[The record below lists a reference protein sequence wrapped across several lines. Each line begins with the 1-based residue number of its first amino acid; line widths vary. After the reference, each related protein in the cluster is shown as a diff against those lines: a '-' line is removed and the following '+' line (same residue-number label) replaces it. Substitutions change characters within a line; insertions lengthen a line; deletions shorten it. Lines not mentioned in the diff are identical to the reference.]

1 MDPMHEVT
9 LPAGTIRYRDS
20 GSGVPIVFVHGLLVN
35 GLLWREVVAR
45 LDDGARC
52 IVPDWPLGSHTVAM
66 REDADL
72 SPHGLARL
80 IADFLEALDLRDA
93 VVVANDT
100 GGALA
105 QLLVTEHPERVGA
118 LVLTS
123 CDAFENFPPKMFK
136 PLLAAAAAPGGLRAV
151 LASMRVR
158 AARRAPLAY
167 GWLSHTRVPD
177 DVTDAWVGPPLED
190 AGVRRDLAK
199 AMRGLDPELTLAV
212 AARLRGFERPVLI
225 AWGADDRFFPVEH
238 GRRLAA
244 LFPDARFE
252 EVAGSRTFVPEDQP
266 ERLAEL
272 IGDFVRRAAPAGA
285 RTP

>member
-1 MDPMHEVT
+1 MDATQDLT

-20 GSGVPIVFVHGLLVN
+20 GSGTPIVFVHGLLVN
-35 GLLWREVVAR
+35 GLLWRAVVPR

-52 IVPDWPLGSHTVAM
+52 LVPDWPLGSHTMPM

-72 SPHGLARL
+72 SPRGLARL

-105 QLLVTEHPERVGA
+105 QVLVTERPERVGA

-123 CDAFENFPPKMFK
+123 CDAFENFPPKMFR
-136 PLLAAAAAPGGLRAV
+136 PLVAAAAAPGGL
-151 LASMRVR
+151 LAALAPMRVR

-167 GWLSHTRVPD
+167 GWLSHAQIPD
-177 DVTDAWVGPPLED
+177 EVTDAWVGPPLED

-199 AMRGLDPELTLAV
+199 ALRGLDPEVTLA
-212 AARLRGFERPVLI
+212 AAERLRGFERPVLV
-225 AWGADDRFFPVEH
+225 AWGADDRFFPIEH

-244 LFPDARFE
+244 LFRDARFQE
-252 EVAGSRTFVPEDQP
+252 IAGSRTFVPEDQP

-272 IGDFVRRAAPAGA
+272 IGEFVREAAPAL
-285 RTP
+285 